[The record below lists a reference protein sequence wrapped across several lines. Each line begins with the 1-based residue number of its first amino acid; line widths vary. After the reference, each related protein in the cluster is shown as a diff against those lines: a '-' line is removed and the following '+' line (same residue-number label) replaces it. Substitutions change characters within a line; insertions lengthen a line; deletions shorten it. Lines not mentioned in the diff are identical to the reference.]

1 MRWASKLAFL
11 LIFLVPLSIV
21 PSGQSPYGPVFP
33 TPYTGITSAI
43 LPPSA
48 PTYYLP
54 LSQSPC
60 SIWINGWCNTYTGLW
75 LVEPLGAMQA
85 FLSGQV
91 DLLLD
96 LAVALAVVLLIVVL
110 VGAMFCSWACPI
122 GTLVDS
128 FDNFV
133 ERFLPKIEAKRAKIV
148 DKNLQ
153 AHLQDALAQK
163 ANPAVCVACPIT
175 RLVTKNGVV
184 AAGILAGSLGAA
196 SVMGFNAFC
205 LVCPIGIASRGLFHL
220 KATTFATRAVGG
232 KIVSSPTYSS
242 LLYSG
247 PFYLELIIFP
257 VIAVLVSLKERRF
270 WCNKLCPVGALIN
283 ITSSLNPFIKPK
295 MIQENCVMTHC
306 PPDCQDNR
314 IGYCSACR
322 KQDNYKCM
330 RDCPAQINLAA
341 DASLNRCTKCM
352 ECYIACDHDAIKVRA
367 VAKPDIFRV
376 PGFLRNWR
384 ATRRQKAAATADAT
398 LLAKAKQAS

>member
-1 MRWASKLAFL
+1 
-11 LIFLVPLSIV
+11 
-21 PSGQSPYGPVFP
+21 
-33 TPYTGITSAI
+33 
-43 LPPSA
+43 
-48 PTYYLP
+48 
-54 LSQSPC
+54 
-60 SIWINGWCNTYTGLW
+60 LW
-75 LVEPLGAMQA
+75 LVEPLGAIQA

-91 DLLLD
+91 ELVLD
-96 LAVALAVVLLIVVL
+96 LAAALAVVLLIVVL

-122 GTLVDS
+122 GTVVDS
-128 FDNFV
+128 FDRFI

-153 AHLQDALAQK
+153 TALQDAEAKK
-163 ANPAVCVACPIT
+163 ANPAACSLCPIT

-184 AAGILAGSLGAA
+184 ATGVLVGSLGAA
-196 SVMGFNAFC
+196 SVLGFNAFC

-232 KIVSSPTYSS
+232 KVISLPPYSNA
-242 LLYSG
+242 LVPGIYAG
-247 PFYLELIIFP
+247 PFYLELLIFP

-270 WCNKLCPVGALIN
+270 WCNKLCPVGAIIN
-283 ITSSLNPFIKPK
+283 LTSSLNPFIKPK

-330 RDCPAQINLAA
+330 RECPAQINLAA

-376 PGFLRNWR
+376 PGFLRKWR
-384 ATRRQKAAATADAT
+384 ATRKQEAVARKDAAIPA
-398 LLAKAKQAS
+398 